1 MTPTTMTTTIPSFDY
16 VITIPYY
23 PNYFKVKFDYYSTFQ
38 IWNSSNSI
46 QHSHQLNKQ
55 NVIKSE

>member
-23 PNYFKVKFDYYSTFQ
+23 PNYFKVRFDYYSTFQ
-38 IWNSSNSI
+38 I
-46 QHSHQLNKQ
+46 
-55 NVIKSE
+55 